1 MVSRYSHLRRI
12 GAGIVTALA
21 LGVASLQAQM
31 DPVRID
37 GLVVTATAVPVALST
52 LGAHVTLLDG
62 DELRSEGVLRITDAL
77 RTVPGVVVVESG
89 SPGSVASVFMRG
101 GESDYV
107 QVLVDGVQVNQPGGG
122 FDFSGLTTAAVE
134 RVEIVRG
141 PTSALHGSDAV
152 AGVIHIITRDG
163 NGASPA
169 TLSVRG
175 GSFGRMDAALSV
187 AGGDDAASYGA
198 TLSRATT
205 DGILEF
211 NNRHENTVLSG
222 KAAFRIDPDTRA
234 RLSGRIGQRRY
245 HFPTDFTGA
254 LVDENQFTFADE
266 SSLAVELERVVHPR
280 VRLRALATAYGVDG
294 GTDDAPDGPADTLG
308 FYGYQSQDSYH
319 RSALDLRTTVGL
331 WAGSSLTVGGEYE
344 EQRIRSFNE
353 SLSQFGAS
361 GGRSRNDRGNRAG
374 YLHVVGVGGA
384 WGGNA
389 GLRFED
395 NDRFGG
401 FLTWQAGLSWQAP
414 SGLRLRASAGRGIKE
429 PTFFETFAS
438 GFTVGNPG
446 LEPERSTSWEVG
458 ADQTLL
464 DGRLRMEATWF
475 NQDFRDLIQ
484 YTATAPAPGG
494 PNYFNVAAASSRG
507 IEAGL
512 KAFLGPWSAGLD
524 ATWLDTRVTDAGF
537 DQGPGA
543 SFVDGE
549 PLLRRPEVTVSGF
562 LDWSPDPRLSLGVS
576 ARRVGDRWDRDFGS
590 FPAEPVLLGGHTLVD
605 ARAGWTV
612 MEARPGRLGL
622 ALSLHVENLGDE
634 RYQEVFGYRGPG
646 RAVYLGGTVRM
657 AR

>member
-1 MVSRYSHLRRI
+1 MVSRCSHLRRI
-12 GAGIVTALA
+12 GAGIVVALTVGGA
-21 LGVASLQAQM
+21 PLQAQV

-107 QVLVDGVQVNQPGGG
+107 QVLVDGVQVNQPGGA

-175 GSFGRMDAALSV
+175 GGFGRIDAALSV

-222 KAAFRIDPDTRA
+222 KAAFRIDPNTRA

-266 SSLAVELERVVHPR
+266 ASLAVELERVVHPR
-280 VRLRALATAYGVDG
+280 VRIRALATAYGVDG

-319 RSALDLRTTVGL
+319 RSALDLRTTVEL

-458 ADQTLL
+458 ADQTVL
-464 DGRLRMEATWF
+464 DGR
-475 NQDFRDLIQ
+475 
-484 YTATAPAPGG
+484 PGG

-512 KAFLGPWSAGLD
+512 TALLGPWRTGVD

-562 LDWSPDPRLSLGVS
+562 LDWSPDPRLSLGVT

-590 FPAEPVLLGGHTLVD
+590 YPAEPVLLNGHTLVD

-612 MEARPGRLGL
+612 MEARPGRPGL
-622 ALSLHVENLGDE
+622 ALSLQVENLGDE
-634 RYQEVFGYRGPG
+634 RYQEVFGYRAPG
-646 RAVYLGGTVRM
+646 RGVYLGGTVRT